1 PAAENGQ
8 ADDAGTAVPDGPG
21 GPSRAGG
28 EIDGVEPRPRR
39 RPGVV
44 VPGRV
49 GGDVEAAQG
58 PEVDA
63 QRPDGGELAVV
74 RRVLQDEDVDVS
86 VDVEELRIRRVGD
99 VVRVRRGRHPGSLA
113 GVDVPRPEGQRAV
126 DRGGAEEHV
135 DPQVL
140 AVAAHQPEAV
150 RLRVEVDARA
160 DVSVERHREGADL
173 GGGARAG
180 IDAVHVVGA
189 GDAVELAVGGPY
201 VDPQKTPA
209 ETLGL
214 E

>member
-1 PAAENGQ
+1 LRRQKFRADAVPPSTGKRTNARASSVLRSSIEDGCRPSGRPAAENGQ

-39 RPGVV
+39 RPGVL

-74 RRVLQDEDVDVS
+74 RRVLQDEDVEVS

-126 DRGGAEEHV
+126 DGGRAAEHV
-135 DPQVL
+135 DP
-140 AVAAHQPEAV
+140 
-150 RLRVEVDARA
+150 
-160 DVSVERHREGADL
+160 
-173 GGGARAG
+173 
-180 IDAVHVVGA
+180 
-189 GDAVELAVGGPY
+189 Y
-201 VDPQKTPA
+201 
-209 ETLGL
+209 
-214 E
+214 